1 MGVWPARRTANVGPV
16 TPSTTA
22 PLPQRL
28 LVNFPPQPL
37 APPNS
42 LLSHYPPLSP
52 LFYIVSSGRILNR
65 FSRDT
70 DIMDVTLSLSLNQF
84 SNCLAILI
92 CNLVVIAI
100 TTKCVVGVGAV
111 WAVWGVWNIG

>member
-1 MGVWPARRTANVGPV
+1 M
-16 TPSTTA
+16 
-22 PLPQRL
+22 
-28 LVNFPPQPL
+28 
-37 APPNS
+37 
-42 LLSHYPPLSP
+42 
-52 LFYIVSSGRILNR
+52 SSGRILNR